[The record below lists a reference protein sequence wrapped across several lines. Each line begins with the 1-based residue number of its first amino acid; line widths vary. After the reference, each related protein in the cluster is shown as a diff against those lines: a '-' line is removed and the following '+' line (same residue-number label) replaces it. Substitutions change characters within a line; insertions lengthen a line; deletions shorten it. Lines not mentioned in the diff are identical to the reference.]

1 MEAGARVAKDGPAV
15 VEVPPVAD
23 LLTLVVAVAA
33 VSLSAPLIAATA
45 APVLAVAFWRNAFG
59 AVATGAWMVA
69 LRRDQLRLTRTELR
83 TVGGAGLLLAAH
95 FATWMPSLRY
105 TSVASSTALVATQ
118 PIWAAVIA
126 RARGAHVAR
135 QVWWGIAVSMT
146 GVLLLTGIDV
156 ALDRRSAIG
165 DLLALAGA
173 VFAAGYV
180 SVGASA
186 RRTVSTG
193 AYTTYAYTTCSV
205 ALLVVCLAGG
215 AALHGYAAVD
225 WWRILLL
232 TATAQLLGH
241 TLVNRTLR
249 TTSPTVVSLA
259 ILFEM
264 PGAAVVAAVWLG
276 QVPPLAVVPAVALLL
291 AGLAITVT
299 AARGSA
305 AEETVP
311 LSGG

>member
-1 MEAGARVAKDGPAV
+1 MVGMTDASAQGAPSVVA
-15 VEVPPVAD
+15 VPPVAD

-59 AVATGAWMVA
+59 AAATGAFMLA
-69 LRRDQLRLTRTELR
+69 LRRGELRLDRGELR
-83 TVGGAGLLLAAH
+83 TVALAGVMLAAH

-118 PIWAAVIA
+118 PVWAAIIA
-126 RARGAHVAR
+126 RLRGASVAR
-135 QVWWGIAVSMT
+135 QVWWGIAVSMA
-146 GVLLLTGIDV
+146 GVVLLTGIDV
-156 ALDRRSAIG
+156 TLDRRSLVG

-173 VFAAGYV
+173 MFAAAYV
-180 SVGASA
+180 TVGASA

-193 AYTTYAYTTCSV
+193 AYTTYAYAVCS
-205 ALLVVCLAGG
+205 ALLLVVCLGAGS
-215 AALHGYAAVD
+215 ALAGYDTSD
-225 WWRILLL
+225 WWRIVLL

-264 PGAAVVAAVWLG
+264 PGAAIVAAIWLG
-276 QVPPLAVVPAVALLL
+276 QVPPLAVVPAVALIL
-291 AGLAITVT
+291 AGLVIVV
-299 AARGSA
+299 RSSRQD
-305 AEETVP
+305 VP
-311 LSGG
+311 TGEGVV